1 PAFARSNVIVID
13 EAGLLGRHLLTAV
26 VYCWWLINAAYDT
39 TQYAAR
45 ARPVLV
51 CVGSPTQTDSLES
64 RFEHARQL
72 CRVRASEN
80 LLTYLITNRAL
91 REYTDLSRNWAI
103 F

>member
-1 PAFARSNVIVID
+1 MSVCVI
-13 EAGLLGRHLLTAV
+13 ATSALLGRHLLTAV

-45 ARPVLV
+45 ARPV
-51 CVGSPTQTDSLES
+51 LES

-91 REYTDLSRNWAI
+91 REYTDLSRNWASSSTTSAARSTSSASS
-103 F
+103 